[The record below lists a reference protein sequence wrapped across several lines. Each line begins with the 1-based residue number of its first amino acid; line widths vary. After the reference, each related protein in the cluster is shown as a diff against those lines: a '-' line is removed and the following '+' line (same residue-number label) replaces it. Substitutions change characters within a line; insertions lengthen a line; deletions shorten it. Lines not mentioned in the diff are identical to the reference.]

1 MSCNLHKDEQVKVV
15 NNLENFKSEKCYII
29 DTNEESYRKKNAF
42 PKFPIDSTNRHTKQT
57 NSGPYFLIG
66 SLRIN
71 NLGELDTLSDNS
83 ECLFPINYACSRIYW
98 STTDIGKKVSYKCR
112 IITTSILKSEG
123 LLNYKNESAANVQ
136 TEEMINSDL
145 PNVSNNFKMDI
156 DANGISCE
164 KIYEENVI
172 SEPFELLP
180 QQVDGQNDNLE
191 ENAYKPSLII
201 NNTNVT
207 TNIFNIN
214 TTSFM
219 QQSNQMTNQ
228 SKCIIRMPNSQTIFT
243 NLNQTSQPTK
253 ILSYNN
259 ASSNPHILQ
268 TNPKVFNISSQF
280 KSFSNIKTGSNN
292 NNNPTTNIQ
301 LPYGT
306 DKPPVM
312 RIENPPVVRI
322 DNPPTIRYENSLSA
336 NIPKTYSSVNTVQPK
351 KNKSS
356 VKKSVLNMKK
366 SDTNNHLKSLEVSFL
381 FALIKTKIK

>member
-29 DTNEESYRKKNAF
+29 DTNEESYRKKNTF
-42 PKFPIDSTNRHTKQT
+42 PKFPIDSTNRHTKQAT
-57 NSGPYFLIG
+57 SGPYFLIG

-83 ECLFPINYACSRIYW
+83 ECLFPINYACSRVYW
-98 STTDIGKKVSYKCR
+98 STTEIGKKVSYKCR

-123 LLNYKNESAANVQ
+123 LLNYKNESATNFQ
-136 TEEMINSDL
+136 TGEMINSDL
-145 PNVSNNFKMDI
+145 PNVSNNFKLDI
-156 DANGISCE
+156 DANVISCE

-219 QQSNQMTNQ
+219 QQPNQMNQ
-228 SKCIIRMPNSQTIFT
+228 SKCIIRMPNSQTIFS

-292 NNNPTTNIQ
+292 NNPTTNIQ
-301 LPYGT
+301 LPFSAE
-306 DKPPVM
+306 KPPVM
-312 RIENPPVVRI
+312 RIENPPVVRF
-322 DNPPTIRYENSLSA
+322 DNPPPTIRFENSLPA
-336 NIPKTYSSVNTVQPK
+336 NIPKAYSSVNTVQPK

-356 VKKSVLNMKK
+356 VKKSVLNMKN
-366 SDTNNHLKSLEVSFL
+366 SETNNHLKSLEVNIL
-381 FALIKTKIK
+381 FALFKKLNS